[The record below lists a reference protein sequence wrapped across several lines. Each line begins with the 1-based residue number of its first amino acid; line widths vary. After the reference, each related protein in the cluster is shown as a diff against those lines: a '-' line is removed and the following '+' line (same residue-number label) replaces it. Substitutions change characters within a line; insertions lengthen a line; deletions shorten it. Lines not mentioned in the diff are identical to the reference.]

1 MELIMEN
8 KNQPRALA
16 YQLAQIVPDELLQ
29 EISGGGGNMPGF
41 RLTFKISGPFNQI
54 DLIVDF

>member
-1 MELIMEN
+1 MEN

-29 EISGGGGNMPGF
+29 EISGGCGNMPGF